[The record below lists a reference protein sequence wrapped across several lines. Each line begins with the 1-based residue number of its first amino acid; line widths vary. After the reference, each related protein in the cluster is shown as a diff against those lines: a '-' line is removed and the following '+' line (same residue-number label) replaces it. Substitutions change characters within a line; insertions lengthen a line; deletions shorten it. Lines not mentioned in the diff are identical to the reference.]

1 MDALLRDKKNQQY
14 LALGAMLLL
23 AVLVVVV
30 GLVPAVQGTLH
41 AREVIAKSVE
51 INASLDKKLA
61 AISTAE
67 KLLAEQKKNIELVD
81 SGIPSSAKVL
91 TFVNTVTLLASNSQ
105 VALEKLDYSG
115 TSRNLVK
122 SAVVAGAENKVALSF
137 DLIGKGNYDGV
148 LSLVSDLEKLP
159 RLVTIKS
166 VKVSARDVVDDTENG
181 GEPDQN
187 VEPSIQLILQGEFY
201 YQP

>member
-14 LALGAMLLL
+14 LALGVMVVL
-23 AVLVVVV
+23 AVLVVVL
-30 GLVPAVQGTLH
+30 GLVPAIQGTLH
-41 AREVIAKSVE
+41 AREMVASSVE
-51 INASLDKKLA
+51 INATLDRKLA
-61 AISTAE
+61 AIGAAE
-67 KLLAEQKKNIELVD
+67 KLLTDQKKNIELVD

-105 VALEKLDYSG
+105 VALDKLDYSG
-115 TSRNLVK
+115 TSRNLVR
-122 SAVVAGAENKVALSF
+122 SAPVAGTENKVALSF

-166 VKVSARDVVDDTENG
+166 VKLSARDQIGDDDNDT
-181 GEPDQN
+181 PDQN